1 MLSQKDLKINER
13 LKKGTGVS
21 KWIRRKDEMMLLMQS
36 RDIIEEEKTVKILP
50 LMGRTEVQK

>member
-36 RDIIEEEKTVKILP
+36 RDIKEEEKTVKILP

>member
-21 KWIRRKDEMMLLMQS
+21 EWIRRKDEMMLLMQS